1 MDTLQLA
8 GIIVCVFAFGG
19 MGILFLKLTSGSAI
33 GRQSSTDFRGLMGS
47 SGGVNLPGRARRG
60 GDSDDDDDD
69 DLVDIDAIKRKT
81 GSSVAKKVDSD
92 INSKLFQAGIY
103 SGEEKRKFQLARVI
117 CPGAFAFVFGLIAFV
132 VLGSAMHVSM
142 GVLGGVF
149 VGFAMPLSWLERKI
163 RNRQEDTLYFLP
175 LVIEQ
180 IAIGVS
186 SSLDIGPCLSML
198 VNMATERESH
208 NPVTEMFIHAEKL
221 MRSGLNLEE
230 SLVEV
235 AEANGQHEIKHAFLF
250 LAQCSKHGGEISK
263 QLQELAD
270 AVMVQ
275 RQVQVEA
282 KIAAL
287 PVKAT
292 GPLGCVFAGFFGL
305 LFAGLVVRLM
315 EAFGS

>member
-1 MDTLQLA
+1 MDTIQLA
-8 GIIVCVFAFGG
+8 GILFCIFAFGG
-19 MGILFLKLTSGSAI
+19 MGLLLFNFSRDTNVS
-33 GRQSSTDFRGLMGS
+33 RQSTTGMRGLLAS
-47 SGGVNLPGRARRG
+47 SKPGAVSAKGRRTFE
-60 GDSDDDDDD
+60 DDDEEN
-69 DLVDIDAIKRKT
+69 LLDIDAIKQKA
-81 GSSVAKKVDSD
+81 GSSRTKSHEVDV
-92 INSKLFQAGIY
+92 NTRLFQAGIY
-103 SGEEKRKFQLARVI
+103 SPDEKRRFLMFRTIAPIV
-117 CPGAFAFVFGLIAFV
+117 GAILLGAVFGLAT
-132 VLGSAMHVSM
+132 GSPLNLSM
-142 GVLGGVF
+142 GIVGGAIA
-149 VGFAMPLSWLERKI
+149 GYLLPLRRLDKMVK
-163 RNRQEDTLYFLP
+163 NRQEMTMYFLP

-180 IAIGVS
+180 VSIGVS
-186 SSLDIGPCLSML
+186 SSLDIGPCLAML
-198 VNMATERESH
+198 VNMANERGSH
-208 NPVTEMFIHAEKL
+208 NPVTEMFVHVEKL

-230 SLVEV
+230 ALIEV

-275 RQVQVEA
+275 RQVQVEG